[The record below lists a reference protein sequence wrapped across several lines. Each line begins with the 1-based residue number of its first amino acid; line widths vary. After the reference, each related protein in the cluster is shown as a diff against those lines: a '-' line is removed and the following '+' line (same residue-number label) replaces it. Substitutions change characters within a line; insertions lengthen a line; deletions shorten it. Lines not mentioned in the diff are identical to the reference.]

1 MLHKILLSMV
11 LGIASMSTEATGA
24 ESAKP
29 AAPAAKPGDATRAA
43 DPLGNLKP
51 YEERR
56 YRIDMQ
62 DCDKQKGVD
71 RKVCERTV
79 RTRAVAKSRRRG
91 NAH

>member
-1 MLHKILLSMV
+1 MLREILVSIV
-11 LGIASMSTEATGA
+11 LGMTLATGA
-24 ESAKP
+24 T
-29 AAPAAKPGDATRAA
+29 AAEPGKQSVPTRPSGDATRPA

-71 RKVCERTV
+71 RRVCERTV
-79 RTRAVAKSRRRG
+79 RSKAAAKSRRRAT
-91 NAH
+91 AH

>member
-1 MLHKILLSMV
+1 MLRKLLLSMA
-11 LGIASMSTEATGA
+11 LGIALVATGATGA
-24 ESAKP
+24 EPAKP
-29 AAPAAKPGDATRAA
+29 ASPAAKPGDATRAA

-71 RKVCERTV
+71 RKLCERTV
-79 RTRAVAKSRRRG
+79 RNKAVAKSRRRA

>member
-1 MLHKILLSMV
+1 MLREILVSIV
-11 LGIASMSTEATGA
+11 LGMTLATGA
-24 ESAKP
+24 TAAEPGKP
-29 AAPAAKPGDATRAA
+29 PVPTRPSGDATRPA

-71 RKVCERTV
+71 RRVCERTV
-79 RTRAVAKSRRRG
+79 RSKAAAKSRRRAT
-91 NAH
+91 AH

>member
-1 MLHKILLSMV
+1 MLREILLFMA
-11 LGIASMSTEATGA
+11 LGVGLVSTGAAAA

-29 AAPAAKPGDATRAA
+29 APPAAKPGEPSRAA
-43 DPLGNLKP
+43 DPLGALKP

-71 RKVCERTV
+71 RKLCERTV
-79 RTRAVAKSRRRG
+79 RNKAVAKSRRRA